1 MLLRW
6 VSRSIGVLWLSGI
19 AVSDSFGSLPDNQF
33 ETLSYDAIVK
43 QIHDLANDYP
53 HLAKVTLPGCWL

>member
-1 MLLRW
+1 M
-6 VSRSIGVLWLSGI
+6 LWLSGI